1 MRGIEMNELMAPT
14 NLHAEIFDEY
24 AKFHFDKVKGAAGY
38 RLSFFKGKEDV
49 KPFRVRMTEKSG
61 KLVRGFRN
69 DVEYYVSIAA
79 FWRDEECD
87 EIFGQESERVPFT
100 TICKELKAPKKIC
113 LKTGDKYHIEYS
125 YKDELTYPHYESNNP
140 AVATVDDNG
149 DVYAVGTGEADIL
162 ITLPGDIS
170 AITSVSVDRGYN
182 KFVQPM
188 GRIIFTGDLMC
199 SSWHQ
204 RKASLYDYDF
214 TPGLAKVKERFAG
227 ADHVIGNLETVT
239 YDSAPYEWEQ
249 LRTSSGGPNCNS
261 PSTYLDA
268 LKNTGFDVLIT
279 ANNHNCDCG
288 AEGLKET
295 ISLIKRKGM
304 TNCGT
309 YFDNPIYIYSA
320 GIKVA
325 VIALTM
331 ISNGLDRAVDDSA
344 DGLKTGRYTD
354 DNAKKLIKTAKD
366 SGAEYIVMYMHWG
379 NMNSYSVTPA
389 QQKAAQLMADN
400 GADLI
405 VGTHPH
411 LVQKTEYLTSVN
423 GKRVPC
429 AYSLGNFMTTMKEM
443 TGSRD
448 SAALV
453 VDLTRNDDAIV
464 SSVSYIPFFTRIL
477 KNDIS
482 VEPVDYPLAYEEV
495 EANSRINFV
504 MGSINIPMLKPHIQ
518 CFGSVILRTLFEGV
532 ERYDVDL
539 EHILLS
545 PASLCGE
552 PHPEYANTKYRRVNA
567 DIAKQPL
574 LKRSHNPNDYCL
586 LDFYAAA
593 SLKLL
598 RLGES
603 YYTASDAFYL
613 SDFYK
618 DHKDDFEEIDHP
630 DATEIC
636 TRFIEQ
642 LANSTLEAYDHTKII
657 LLRSRIPS
665 ISAVDNTLTKVK
677 KVFKSLNERI
687 EWLEDLFII
696 YADPIVID
704 ISGDYFADNTD
715 TGSISN
721 YENYYYDNVI
731 SIMDK
736 ITRGGNIRCYHE
748 ADPDLWF
755 RRAMK
760 FYDNISET
768 GHWNWI
774 CKEQDAAAL
783 FIQFAPRSFL
793 AEHSREII
801 YLKEH
806 HIMELRDVPFIEYMS
821 PEMRF
826 MAEQII
832 ETVNTAAESEFEDQ

>member
-1 MRGIEMNELMAPT
+1 MNELIAPT
-14 NLHAEIFDEY
+14 NLRAETYDEY
-24 AKFHFDKVKGAAGY
+24 ARFFFDTVKGAAGY
-38 RLSFFKGKEDV
+38 RLSFFRSPDDAI
-49 KPFRVRMTEKSG
+49 PFRVRMTEKTG
-61 KLVRGFRN
+61 KIVRGFKN

-87 EIFGQESERVPFT
+87 EFYGEESPRISFTPVCEGLKVP
-100 TICKELKAPKKIC
+100 AKIC
-113 LKTGDKYHIEYS
+113 LKTGEIYHIDYK
-125 YKDELTYPHYESNNP
+125 YKDGNAFTYPHFESNNP
-140 AVATVDDNG
+140 SVAEVNDNG
-149 DVYAVGTGEADIL
+149 DITAMGTGEADII
-162 ITLPGDIS
+162 ITLPDGTE
-170 AITSVSVDRGYN
+170 AVTSVSVDRNYN
-182 KFVQPM
+182 KFVQGM

-199 SSWHQ
+199 TAWHQ
-204 RKASLYDYDF
+204 RKAALYDYDF
-214 TPGLAKVKERFAG
+214 TPSLAKAGERFAG

-239 YDSAPYEWEQ
+239 YDNSPYEWEQ
-249 LRTSSGGPNCNS
+249 LRTAKGGSNCNS
-261 PSTYLDA
+261 PSTFLDA
-268 LKNTGFDVLIT
+268 LRNTGFDVLIT

-288 AEGLKET
+288 AAGLKET
-295 ISLIKRKGM
+295 VSLIKRKGM
-304 TNCGT
+304 INCGT
-309 YFDNPIYIYSA
+309 YYDNPVYIYSA
-320 GIKVA
+320 GIKIA

-331 ISNGLDRAVDDSA
+331 ISNGLDGEVDESGT
-344 DGLKTGRYTD
+344 GLTTGRYTKE
-354 DNAKKLIKTAKD
+354 NCKNLIKTAKD
-366 SGAEYIVMYMHWG
+366 SGAEFITVYMHWG
-379 NMNSYSVTPA
+379 NMNSYSVSEP
-389 QQKAAQLMADN
+389 QQKAAQFIADC

-411 LVQKTEYLTSVN
+411 LVQKTEYLTSIT

-448 SAALV
+448 AAALV
-453 VDLTRNDDAIV
+453 VDLTRDDDEIV
-464 SSVSYIPFFTRIL
+464 SSVSYIPFYTRIL

-482 VEPVDYPLAYEEV
+482 VEPIDYPLAYEEV
-495 EANSRINFV
+495 EANSRINYV

-518 CFGSVILRTLFEGV
+518 CFGSVILRALFEGI

-539 EHILLS
+539 EHILIS
-545 PASLCGE
+545 PASISGE
-552 PHPEYANTKYRRVNA
+552 PHPEYANTKYIRVNA
-567 DIAKQPL
+567 DIAKSPL

-598 RLGES
+598 KLGET
-603 YYTASDAFYL
+603 YYTANDAFFL

-618 DHKDDFEEIDHP
+618 DHKDDFEEIDQP
-630 DATEIC
+630 DATDIC
-636 TRFIEQ
+636 TAYIEM
-642 LANSTLEAYDHTKII
+642 LANGILEAYDHTKII
-657 LLRSRIPS
+657 LIRSRIPS
-665 ISAVDNTLTKVK
+665 ISAVDNKVNKVK

-704 ISGDYFADNTD
+704 ISRNYFSDNTE

-721 YENYYYDNVI
+721 YEGYYYDNVI
-731 SIMDK
+731 SILDK
-736 ITRGGNIRCYHE
+736 ITRGSNIRCFHE
-748 ADPDLWF
+748 PDPDLWF

-760 FYDNISET
+760 YYDSISES

-783 FIQFAPRSFL
+783 FIQHAPRSFI

-806 HIMELRDVPFIEYMS
+806 HILELRDVPFIEYMS
-821 PEMRF
+821 PEMRT

-832 ETVNTAAESEFEDQ
+832 ETVSAGAESELDEDQ